1 MKEKLKHIL
10 HILTPT
16 ERKQFWV
23 QIVLNILIS
32 IADIGALV
40 FLLLIINFYINN
52 GSNPG
57 IDLLPAWMADRE
69 SAALIAMFF
78 IFFSIKNFLGIL
90 ISNWQ
95 FKFIGKVAVRISKE
109 KLDSYLA
116 GDYSEFV
123 NIDSAEHIRKIAFQP
138 FEFCQHI
145 LSGIQQIIIQAFLI
159 LITVIAIVTFN
170 AKLFLLLFLIL
181 LPPVTLVFF
190 FIKRKVSAAK
200 KNIHSANESSI
211 RFLLDALKGYVE
223 GNIYQRND
231 FFSERFAI
239 ARQQFSK
246 YVFTSLSVQSMP
258 GRIIET
264 FAVLGLFILIVIVK
278 WTGVNDSSTLI
289 TIGAFM
295 ASAYK
300 IIPGIVKII
309 NETTQMKAYDFS
321 IYDLYNGN
329 NKNEAD
335 NFTRSDPIKSL
346 ELKNV
351 SFKYKDQ
358 SILRNLSFCI
368 NCRDFVG
375 ISGRSGRGKTTVVNL
390 LLGFLTPDKGNILI
404 NGNEVSP
411 SEIKKHWPV
420 ISYVRQQ
427 PFLIHDTILKN
438 ITLNEKQP
446 DTPTLDQA
454 LKYSGLKD
462 FLTDFPEGVNK
473 LITENGKNISGG
485 QQQRVAIARAIY
497 KNADIV
503 FLDEPFNELDET
515 SAISLVKYFKDLAS
529 SGKIV
534 VMITHDSTSL
544 SYCNKIISLDEQ

>member
-1 MKEKLKHIL
+1 VIL
-10 HILTPT
+10 NV
-16 ERKQFWV
+16 F
-23 QIVLNILIS
+23 IS
-32 IADIGALV
+32 IADVAALA
-40 FLLLIINFYINN
+40 LLLLVINFYISNSVDRLDFLPSWMLDP
-52 GSNPG
+52 GSV
-57 IDLLPAWMADRE
+57 
-69 SAALIAMFF
+69 ALIGFFF
-78 IFFSIKNFLGIL
+78 ILFGIKNLFGIL
-90 ISNWQ
+90 ISSAQ
-95 FKFIGKVAVRISKE
+95 FKFISRVAVRISGN
-109 KLDSYLA
+109 KLANYQQGTFED
-116 GDYSEFV
+116 FV
-123 NIDSAEHIRKIAFQP
+123 NVDSSSHISKIAYHP
-138 FEFCQHI
+138 FEFSQHI
-145 LSGIQQIIIQAFLI
+145 LSGIQQILIQSILI
-159 LITVIAIVTFN
+159 LVTIAAILLYN
-170 AKLFLLLFLIL
+170 AKLFLFLLLIL
-181 LPPVTLVFF
+181 VPPVTFVFF
-190 FIKRKVSAAK
+190 YIKKRLTSTK
-200 KNIHSANESSI
+200 KNILEYNERSHKYL
-211 RFLLDALKGYVE
+211 FDALKGYVE

>member
-1 MKEKLKHIL
+1 LKEKLKHIL
-10 HILTPT
+10 HILTPA
-16 ERKQFWV
+16 ERKQFWI
-23 QIVLNILIS
+23 QIVLNILLS

-40 FLLLIINFYINN
+40 FLLLIISFYINN
-52 GSNPG
+52 GNDPG
-57 IDLLPAWMADRE
+57 ADFLPVWMIDRE
-69 SAALIAMFF
+69 SAALIAVFF
-78 IFFSIKNFLGIL
+78 IFFSIKNILGII
-90 ISNWQ
+90 ISNGQ

-109 KLDSYLA
+109 KLDSYL
-116 GDYSEFV
+116 GGGYFEFV

-159 LITVIAIVTFN
+159 LLTVITIVIFN

-190 FIKRKVSAAK
+190 FIKRKISAAK

-231 FFSERFAI
+231 FFSGRFAM

-246 YVFTSLSVQSMP
+246 HVFTSLSVQAMP

-264 FAVLGLFILIVIVK
+264 FAVLGLFILIAIVK

-309 NETTQMKAYDFS
+309 NETTQMKAYEFS
-321 IYDLYNGN
+321 IYDLNAGN
-329 NKNEAD
+329 QIKETD
-335 NFTRSDPIKSL
+335 HLIEIDSIKSL
-346 ELKNV
+346 EFKNV
-351 SFKYKDQ
+351 GFDYKDQ
-358 SILRNLSFCI
+358 LILNDLSFHVDTG
-368 NCRDFVG
+368 DFVG
-375 ISGRSGRGKTTVVNL
+375 ISGRSGRGKTTILNL
-390 LLGFLTPDKGNILI
+390 LLGFLSPKKGKILI
-404 NGNEVSP
+404 NDGAVS
-411 SEIKKHWPV
+411 SGEIKKYWPV

-438 ITLNEKQP
+438 IILDEKP
-446 DTPTLDQA
+446 HDAHKLELA
-454 LKYSGLKD
+454 LEISGLKD
-462 FLTDFPEGVNK
+462 FLSGIPERVDK
-473 LITENGKNISGG
+473 MITENGKNISGG
-485 QQQRVAIARAIY
+485 QQQRIAIARAIY
-497 KNADIV
+497 KNADLI
-503 FLDEPFNELDET
+503 FLDEPFNELDEAST
-515 SAISLVKYFKDLAS
+515 ASLVKYFRDLAS
-529 SGKIV
+529 TGKIV
-534 VMITHDSTSL
+534 IMVTHDNKSL
-544 SYCNKIISLDEQ
+544 SYCNKIISLDV